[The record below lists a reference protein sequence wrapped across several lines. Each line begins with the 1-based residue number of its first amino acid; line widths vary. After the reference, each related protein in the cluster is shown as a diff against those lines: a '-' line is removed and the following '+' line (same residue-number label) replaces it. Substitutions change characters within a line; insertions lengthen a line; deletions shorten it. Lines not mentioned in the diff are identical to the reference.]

1 MLINRVY
8 TAEEVRAMSRLTPA
22 DPRSLLHP
30 QRPTGGPVRDG
41 SRPTFA
47 TVLSRLLRRS
57 GVRRAAPGTI

>member
-1 MLINRVY
+1 MFNRVY
-8 TAEEVRAMSRLTPA
+8 TAEELRAMSHLTPA

-30 QRPTGGPVRDG
+30 HRPTGRPVRNG
-41 SRPTFA
+41 PTFA